1 MSSYDVR
8 QDKYIET
15 GMNFVTTVTR
25 RILENLEGKG
35 KVSLSILET
44 QFCTIVICFA
54 KKIMNFFGFLVKDG
68 RRMFRFRCHLFRTR
82 IETKRPFPNVARIP
96 VRKIKTDQIWY
107 HTLILFCHWRF
118 VANCLSPVDGLSF

>member
-35 KVSLSILET
+35 KVSLSILDP
-44 QFCTIVICFA
+44 QFCTIGICFA
-54 KKIMNFFGFLVKDG
+54 KKIMNFFGK
-68 RRMFRFRCHLFRTR
+68 RR
-82 IETKRPFPNVARIP
+82 
-96 VRKIKTDQIWY
+96 
-107 HTLILFCHWRF
+107 
-118 VANCLSPVDGLSF
+118 

>member
-35 KVSLSILET
+35 KVSLSILEP
-44 QFCTIVICFA
+44 QSCTV
-54 KKIMNFFGFLVKDG
+54 
-68 RRMFRFRCHLFRTR
+68 
-82 IETKRPFPNVARIP
+82 P
-96 VRKIKTDQIWY
+96 V
-107 HTLILFCHWRF
+107 
-118 VANCLSPVDGLSF
+118 P